1 MGVSTVSLMSS
12 AVDSGPNLLMDWHES
27 HGSGAWIRAGT
38 GSVVFH
44 VFLVIGAIL
53 LAQLDTPQLRTGA
66 QIVSD
71 IQRATPLIAPPARL
85 TQREPNQGK
94 VSKEVN
100 VESLLS
106 HSQKPAPARPA
117 LRAFRPPASRPVP
130 REPSVPRF
138 AEPPKV
144 DTATTAANPP
154 PLVALPTA
162 VPPPPQIQSEE
173 KTRLAFENPGQR
185 APVTSPSLAKLPP
198 PKTTV
203 DDAIRGLARGTDIE
217 QPPDLGNMQL
227 APPAVNL
234 LSDPMNVDFRPY
246 LARILALVRR
256 NWLTV
261 IPSSARLGNRGVV
274 TVQFI
279 VDRGGQVPKLVIETP
294 SGVEALDRAAV
305 AGISASVPFP
315 PLPAEFK
322 GSEIRL
328 QFAFK
333 YNIK

>member
-1 MGVSTVSLMSS
+1 MSS
-12 AVDSGPNLLMDWHES
+12 GVDSGPNLLMDWDES
-27 HGSGAWIRAGT
+27 VGERHWVPAGIGSL
-38 GSVVFH
+38 VVH
-44 VFLVIGAIL
+44 TILVTGAIL

-71 IQRATPLIAPPARL
+71 FQRVTPLVAPPTRL
-85 TQREPNQGK
+85 TQKEPSEGK

-106 HSQKPAPARPA
+106 HSQKAAPARPA
-117 LRAFRPPASRPVP
+117 LRAFKPPTPGRPVP
-130 REPSVPRF
+130 AEPSTPRF
-138 AEPPKV
+138 TEPPKV
-144 DTATTAANPP
+144 DAAATTDAA
-154 PLVALPTA
+154 PLIAPSTTVPA
-162 VPPPPQIQSEE
+162 PPPPQIQSEE
-173 KTRLAFENPGQR
+173 KPKLALENPGQR

-203 DDAIRGLARGTDIE
+203 DDAIRGLAHPTDIE
-217 QPPDLGNMQL
+217 QPPNLGNMQVD
-227 APPAVNL
+227 PPAVNL

-261 IPSSARLGNRGVV
+261 LPASARMGNRGLV

-279 VDRGGQVPKLVIETP
+279 VDRNGQVPKLVIETG
-294 SGVEALDRAAV
+294 SGSDALDRAAV

-315 PLPAEFK
+315 PLPTEFK
-322 GSEIRL
+322 GREIRL

>member
-1 MGVSTVSLMSS
+1 
-12 AVDSGPNLLMDWHES
+12 MDWPEFT
-27 HGSGAWIRAGT
+27 GSRDWLRAGI

-44 VFLVIGAIL
+44 IFLIIGAIL
-53 LAQLDTPQLRTGA
+53 LAQLDTPTLRTGSV
-66 QIVSD
+66 IVSN
-71 IQRATPLIAPPARL
+71 IQRVTPLFAPPTRL
-85 TQREPNQGK
+85 TQKEPNQGK

-106 HSQKPAPARPA
+106 HSQQPARARPA
-117 LRAFRPPASRPVP
+117 LRAFKPPALGRPVP
-130 REPSVPRF
+130 GEPPPTRF

-144 DTATTAANPP
+144 DTATTTANAP
-154 PLVALPTA
+154 PLVAPSVTT
-162 VPPPPQIQSEE
+162 PPPPQIQPEE
-173 KTRLAFENPGQR
+173 KPKLALEPPGQH
-185 APVTSPSLAKLPP
+185 PPTPSPSLAKLQP

-203 DDAIRGLARGTDIE
+203 DDAIRGAARGSDIE
-217 QPPDLGNMQL
+217 QPPDLGNVQL
-227 APPAVNL
+227 PPPAVNL

-279 VDRGGQVPKLVIETP
+279 VDRSGQVPKLVIETP
-294 SGVEALDRAAV
+294 SGSEALDRAAV

-315 PLPAEFK
+315 PLPSEFK
-322 GSEIRL
+322 GREIRL

-333 YNIK
+333 YNVR

>member
-1 MGVSTVSLMSS
+1 
-12 AVDSGPNLLMDWHES
+12 MDWHES
-27 HGSGAWIRAGT
+27 HDSGAWIRAGT

-44 VFLVIGAIL
+44 IFLVTGAIL

-66 QIVSD
+66 QIISD

-106 HSQKPAPARPA
+106 HSQKAAPARPA
-117 LRAFRPPASRPVP
+117 LRAFKPPAPSRPIAG
-130 REPSVPRF
+130 EPPPPRF

-144 DTATTAANPP
+144 DTATTAANAP
-154 PLVALPTA
+154 PLVAPPTTLPA
-162 VPPPPQIQSEE
+162 PAPPPQIQSEE
-173 KTRLAFENPGQR
+173 KPKLAFENPGER

-203 DDAIRGLARGTDIE
+203 DDAIRGLAHATDIE

-261 IPSSARLGNRGVV
+261 IPSSARLGNRGMV

-279 VDRGGQVPKLVIETP
+279 VDRRGQVPKLVIETP

-305 AGISASVPFP
+305 AGISATVPFP

-322 GSEIRL
+322 GNEIRL

>member
-1 MGVSTVSLMSS
+1 MNS

-27 HGSGAWIRAGT
+27 TGSRRWLRAGI
-38 GSVVFH
+38 GSAVVH
-44 VFLVIGAIL
+44 IFLVTGAIL
-53 LAQLDTPQLRTGA
+53 LAQLDTPDLRTGA
-66 QIVSD
+66 QIVSNF
-71 IQRATPLIAPPARL
+71 QQVTPLIAPPTRL
-85 TQREPNQGK
+85 TQKEPNQGK
-94 VSKEVN
+94 VSKEVS

-106 HSQKPAPARPA
+106 HSQKAAPPRPA
-117 LRAFRPPASRPVP
+117 LRAFQPPRGRPVP
-130 REPSVPRF
+130 SEPSSPRMT
-138 AEPPKV
+138 EPPKV
-144 DTATTAANPP
+144 DTRTAAANAP
-154 PLVALPTA
+154 PLVGPSITAL
-162 VPPPPQIQSEE
+162 PPPPQIQPEE
-173 KTRLAFENPGQR
+173 KPKLALETPGQH
-185 APVTSPSLAKLPP
+185 APVTSPNLAKLPP
-198 PKTTV
+198 VQTTV
-203 DDAIRGLARGTDIE
+203 DDAIRGLARSDME
-217 QPPDLGNMQL
+217 QPPNLGNMQL

-261 IPSSARLGNRGVV
+261 IPSSARLGNRGMV

-279 VDRGGQVPKLVIETP
+279 VDRSGQVPKLVIETP
-294 SGVEALDRAAV
+294 SGIEALDRAAV

>member
-1 MGVSTVSLMSS
+1 
-12 AVDSGPNLLMDWHES
+12 MDWHES
-27 HGSGAWIRAGT
+27 T
-38 GSVVFH
+38 GSRDWLRSAIGSIVVH
-44 VFLVIGAIL
+44 VFLLIGAIL
-53 LAQLDTPQLRTGA
+53 LAQLDTPALRTGA

-71 IQRATPLIAPPARL
+71 FQRVTPLIAPPTRL
-85 TQREPNQGK
+85 TQKEPNQGK

-106 HSQKPAPARPA
+106 HSQKAAPARPA
-117 LRAFRPPASRPVP
+117 LRAFQPPLGRPVP
-130 REPSVPRF
+130 REPSAPRL

-144 DTATTAANPP
+144 DTSTTTANAP
-154 PLVALPTA
+154 PLVAPSLTTPA
-162 VPPPPQIQSEE
+162 PPPPPQIQPEE
-173 KTRLAFENPGQR
+173 KPKLALEDPGQR
-185 APVTSPSLAKLPP
+185 APVTSPNLAKLPP

-203 DDAIRGLARGTDIE
+203 DDAIRGLARTDVE
-217 QPPDLGNMQL
+217 QPPNLGNMQL

-261 IPSSARLGNRGVV
+261 IPSSARLGNRGIV

-279 VDRGGQVPKLVIETP
+279 VDRTGQVPKLVIETP
-294 SGVEALDRAAV
+294 SGSEALDRAAV

-315 PLPAEFK
+315 PLPPEFK
-322 GSEIRL
+322 GHEIRL

-333 YNIK
+333 YNVR

>member
-1 MGVSTVSLMSS
+1 MNS

-27 HGSGAWIRAGT
+27 TGSRRWLRAGI
-38 GSVVFH
+38 GSAVVH
-44 VFLVIGAIL
+44 IFLVTGAIL
-53 LAQLDTPQLRTGA
+53 LAQLDTPDLRTGA
-66 QIVSD
+66 QIVSNF
-71 IQRATPLIAPPARL
+71 QQVTPLIAPPTRL
-85 TQREPNQGK
+85 TQKEPNQGK
-94 VSKEVN
+94 VSKEVS

-106 HSQKPAPARPA
+106 HSQKAAPPRPA
-117 LRAFRPPASRPVP
+117 LRAFQPPRGRPVP
-130 REPSVPRF
+130 SEPSSPRMT
-138 AEPPKV
+138 EPPKV
-144 DTATTAANPP
+144 DTRTTAANAP
-154 PLVALPTA
+154 PLVGPSITAL
-162 VPPPPQIQSEE
+162 PPPPQIQPEE
-173 KTRLAFENPGQR
+173 KPKLALETPGQH
-185 APVTSPSLAKLPP
+185 APVTSPNLAKLPP
-198 PKTTV
+198 VQTTV
-203 DDAIRGLARGTDIE
+203 DDAIRGLARSDME
-217 QPPDLGNMQL
+217 QPPNLGNMQL

-279 VDRGGQVPKLVIETP
+279 VDRSGQVPKLVIETP
-294 SGVEALDRAAV
+294 SGIEALDRAAV

>member
-1 MGVSTVSLMSS
+1 MNS
-12 AVDSGPNLLMDWHES
+12 ALDSGPNLLMDWHES
-27 HGSGAWIRAGT
+27 T
-38 GSVVFH
+38 GSWGWLRSAIGSLVFH
-44 VFLVIGAIL
+44 IGLVIGAIL
-53 LAQLDTPQLRTGA
+53 LAQLDTPDLRTGA
-66 QIVSD
+66 QIVSNF
-71 IQRATPLIAPPARL
+71 QRVTPLIAPPTRL
-85 TQREPNQGK
+85 TQKEPNQGK

-106 HSQKPAPARPA
+106 HSQKAAPPRPA
-117 LRAFRPPASRPVP
+117 MRAFQPPASRPVP
-130 REPSVPRF
+130 REPSSPRF

-144 DTATTAANPP
+144 DTAMAIANAP
-154 PLVALPTA
+154 PLVDPSVTTPAP
-162 VPPPPQIQSEE
+162 PPPPQIQPEE
-173 KTRLAFENPGQR
+173 KPKLALENPGQR
-185 APVTSPSLAKLPP
+185 PPVSSPNLAKLPP

-203 DDAIRGLARGTDIE
+203 DDAIRGLARSDME
-217 QPPDLGNMQL
+217 QPPNLGNMQL

-261 IPSSARLGNRGVV
+261 IPSSARLGNRGMV

-279 VDRGGQVPKLVIETP
+279 VDRSGQVPKLIIETP
-294 SGVEALDRAAV
+294 SGSEALDRAAV

-315 PLPAEFK
+315 PLPTEFK

>member
-1 MGVSTVSLMSS
+1 MIS
-12 AVDSGPNLLMDWHES
+12 AADSGPNLLMDWDAS
-27 HGSGAWIRAGT
+27 VGARNWLPACI
-38 GSVVFH
+38 GSVFVH
-44 VFLVIGAIL
+44 IVLVTAAIL
-53 LAQLDTPQLRTGA
+53 VGQLDTPQPRTGA

-71 IQRATPLIAPPARL
+71 IQRATPLIAPPMHL
-85 TQREPNQGK
+85 TQREPSEGK

-106 HSQKPAPARPA
+106 HSQKAAPARPA
-117 LRAFRPPASRPVP
+117 LRAFKPPEPGRPVP
-130 REPSVPRF
+130 AEPSSPRF
-138 AEPPKV
+138 TEPPKV
-144 DTATTAANPP
+144 DATATTTGP
-154 PLVALPTA
+154 PLIAPSTTVPA
-162 VPPPPQIQSEE
+162 PPPPQIQAEE
-173 KTRLAFENPGQR
+173 KPKLAFENPGQH

-203 DDAIRGLARGTDIE
+203 DDAIRGLAHGSDIE
-217 QPPDLGNMQL
+217 QPPNLGNMQVD
-227 APPAVNL
+227 PPAVNL

-261 IPSSARLGNRGVV
+261 LPVSARMGNRGLV

-279 VDRGGQVPKLVIETP
+279 VDRNGQVPKLVIETP
-294 SGVEALDRAAV
+294 SGIESLDRAAV

-322 GSEIRL
+322 GREIRL

>member
-1 MGVSTVSLMSS
+1 MNS
-12 AVDSGPNLLMDWHES
+12 ALDSGPNLLMDWHES
-27 HGSGAWIRAGT
+27 RDARPWLGAGI
-38 GSVVFH
+38 GSVVVH
-44 VFLVIGAIL
+44 IFLVIGAIL
-53 LAQLDTPQLRTGA
+53 LAQLDTPELRTGA
-66 QIVSD
+66 QIVSNF
-71 IQRATPLIAPPARL
+71 QRVTPLIAPPTRL
-85 TQREPNQGK
+85 TQKEPNQGK
-94 VSKEVN
+94 ISKEVN

-106 HSQKPAPARPA
+106 HSQKAAPARPA
-117 LRAFRPPASRPVP
+117 LRAFQPPTMNRPVP
-130 REPSVPRF
+130 SEPSSPRL

-144 DTATTAANPP
+144 DTSATAVNNPP
-154 PLVALPTA
+154 PIVAPTVA
-162 VPPPPQIQSEE
+162 APAPPPQIQAQE
-173 KTRLAFENPGQR
+173 KPKLAFENPAEH
-185 APVTSPSLAKLPP
+185 APVTSPSLAKLQP

-203 DDAIRGLARGTDIE
+203 DDAIRSLAHTDIE
-217 QPPDLGNMQL
+217 QPPNLGNMQL

-261 IPSSARLGNRGVV
+261 IPSSARLGNRGQV

-279 VDRGGQVPKLVIETP
+279 VDRTGQVPKLVIETP
-294 SGVEALDRAAV
+294 SGSEALDRAAI

>member
-1 MGVSTVSLMSS
+1 MSS
-12 AVDSGPNLLMDWHES
+12 ALDSGPNLLMDWHES
-27 HGSGAWIRAGT
+27 TGPRDWLRSAI
-38 GSVVFH
+38 GSVIFH
-44 VFLVIGAIL
+44 IGLVIGAIL
-53 LAQLDTPQLRTGA
+53 LAQLDTPDLRTGA
-66 QIVSD
+66 QIVSNF
-71 IQRATPLIAPPARL
+71 QQVTPLIAPPTRL
-85 TQREPNQGK
+85 TQKEPNQGK
-94 VSKEVN
+94 VSKEVS

-106 HSQKPAPARPA
+106 HSQKAEPPRPA
-117 LRAFRPPASRPVP
+117 LRAFQPPASRPVP
-130 REPSVPRF
+130 RVPSSPRF
-138 AEPPKV
+138 ADPPKV
-144 DTATTAANPP
+144 DTATAANAP
-154 PLVALPTA
+154 PLIGPQVTA
-162 VPPPPQIQSEE
+162 PPPPPQIQPEE
-173 KTRLAFENPGQR
+173 KPKLALETPGQHP
-185 APVTSPSLAKLPP
+185 PVTSPNLAKLPP
-198 PKTTV
+198 PQTTV
-203 DDAIRGLARGTDIE
+203 DDAIRGLARSDME
-217 QPPDLGNMQL
+217 QPPNLGNMQL

-261 IPSSARLGNRGVV
+261 IPSSARLGNRGMV

-279 VDRGGQVPKLVIETP
+279 VDRTGQVPKLVIETP
-294 SGVEALDRAAV
+294 SGSEALDRAAV

>member
-1 MGVSTVSLMSS
+1 MSP
-12 AVDSGPNLLMDWHES
+12 AIDSGPNLLMDWQES
-27 HGSGAWIRAGT
+27 TRSRDWLRAT
-38 GSVVFH
+38 IGSVVVH
-44 VFLVIGAIL
+44 ILLLIGAIL
-53 LAQLDTPQLRTGA
+53 LAQLDTPPLRSGTE
-66 QIVSD
+66 IVSN
-71 IQRATPLIAPPARL
+71 IQRVTPLIAPPARL

-106 HSQKPAPARPA
+106 HSQQSAPARPA
-117 LRAFRPPASRPVP
+117 LRAFQPPAQGRPVP
-130 REPSVPRF
+130 GEPAPPRF

-144 DTATTAANPP
+144 DAVATANAP
-154 PLVALPTA
+154 PLAPPMTTPA
-162 VPPPPQIQSEE
+162 PPPPAQIQSEE
-173 KTRLAFENPGQR
+173 KPKLAFEDPSQH

-203 DDAIRGLARGTDIE
+203 DDAIRGVVRGSDIE
-217 QPPDLGNMQL
+217 QPPDLGNVQL
-227 APPAVNL
+227 PPPAVNL

-261 IPSSARLGNRGVV
+261 IPTSARLGNRGVV

-279 VDRGGQVPKLVIETP
+279 VDRSGRVPKLVIETP
-294 SGVEALDRAAV
+294 SGNEALDRAAV

-322 GSEIRL
+322 GREIRL

-333 YNIK
+333 YNVK

>member
-1 MGVSTVSLMSS
+1 
-12 AVDSGPNLLMDWHES
+12 MDWHES
-27 HGSGAWIRAGT
+27 RSPRNWLRSAVGSIAIHIA
-38 GSVVFH
+38 
-44 VFLVIGAIL
+44 LLIGAIL
-53 LAQLDTPQLRTGA
+53 VAQLDTPVLRTGA

-71 IQRATPLIAPPARL
+71 IQRATPLIAPPTRL
-85 TQREPNQGK
+85 TQKEPNQGK

-106 HSQKPAPARPA
+106 HSQKAAPQRPA
-117 LRAFRPPASRPVP
+117 LRAFKPPAPSRPVAGMP
-130 REPSVPRF
+130 TPRF

-144 DTATTAANPP
+144 DTASNAP
-154 PLVALPTA
+154 PLA
-162 VPPPPQIQSEE
+162 VPPTNAPAPPPPPKIQAEE
-173 KTRLAFENPGQR
+173 KPKLAFEDPARQ
-185 APVTSPSLAKLPP
+185 APVTSPSLAKLPA

-203 DDAIRGLARGTDIE
+203 DDAIRGLAHGTDLE
-217 QPPDLGNMQL
+217 QPPNLGNMQMD
-227 APPAVNL
+227 PPAVNL

-256 NWLTV
+256 NWLAV

-279 VDRGGQVPKLVIETP
+279 VDRTGHVPKLVIETP
-294 SGVEALDRAAV
+294 SGIEALDRAAV
-305 AGISASVPFP
+305 AGISATVPFP
-315 PLPAEFK
+315 PLPADFK

>member
-1 MGVSTVSLMSS
+1 MSF

-27 HGSGAWIRAGT
+27 RGSREWLRPAI
-38 GSVVFH
+38 GSIVFH
-44 VFLVIGAIL
+44 IFLLTGAIFV
-53 LAQLDTPQLRTGA
+53 AQLDTPELRTGA
-66 QIVSD
+66 QIVSNF
-71 IQRATPLIAPPARL
+71 QRVTPLIAPPTRL
-85 TQREPNQGK
+85 TQKEPNQGK
-94 VSKEVN
+94 VSKEVS

-106 HSQKPAPARPA
+106 HSQKAAPARPA
-117 LRAFRPPASRPVP
+117 LRAFKPPAPSRPVAG
-130 REPSVPRF
+130 EPSQSRF

-144 DTATTAANPP
+144 DTAANAP
-154 PLVALPTA
+154 PLVAPPTTTA
-162 VPPPPQIQSEE
+162 TPPPPPQIQSEE
-173 KTRLAFENPGQR
+173 KPKLAFENPDPQH

-203 DDAIRGLARGTDIE
+203 DDAIRGLAPRTDLE

-279 VDRGGQVPKLVIETP
+279 VDRSGQVPKLVIETP
-294 SGVEALDRAAV
+294 SGSEALDRAAV

>member
-1 MGVSTVSLMSS
+1 MSS
-12 AVDSGPNLLMDWHES
+12 TVDSGPNLLMDWHES
-27 HGSGAWIRAGT
+27 RDSRDWFRAGT
-38 GSVVFH
+38 GSVIIH
-44 VFLVIGAIL
+44 IFLVTGAIL
-53 LAQLDTPQLRTGA
+53 LAQLDTPELRTGA

-71 IQRATPLIAPPARL
+71 IQRATPLIAPPTRL
-85 TQREPNQGK
+85 TQKEPNQGK

-106 HSQKPAPARPA
+106 HSQKAVPARPA
-117 LRAFRPPASRPVP
+117 LRAFKPPTASLPVAGMPTPP
-130 REPSVPRF
+130 RYT
-138 AEPPKV
+138 EPPKV
-144 DTATTAANPP
+144 DVTANTP
-154 PLVALPTA
+154 PLVAPPTSTPT
-162 VPPPPQIQSEE
+162 PPPPPKIQAEE
-173 KTRLAFENPGQR
+173 KPKLAFEDPGHQ

-203 DDAIRGLARGTDIE
+203 DDAIRGLAHGTDLE
-217 QPPDLGNMQL
+217 QPPNLGNMQL
-227 APPAVNL
+227 EPPAVNL

-261 IPSSARLGNRGVV
+261 IPSSARLGIRGIV

-279 VDRGGQVPKLVIETP
+279 VNRNGQVPKLVIETP
-294 SGVEALDRAAV
+294 SGSEALDRAAV
-305 AGISASVPFP
+305 AGISATVPFP

-322 GSEIRL
+322 GNEIRL

-333 YNIK
+333 YNTK

>member
-1 MGVSTVSLMSS
+1 
-12 AVDSGPNLLMDWHES
+12 MDWHES
-27 HGSGAWIRAGT
+27 T
-38 GSVVFH
+38 GSRIWVRPAIGSIVVH
-44 VFLVIGAIL
+44 IFLFTGAIL
-53 LAQLDTPQLRTGA
+53 VAQLDTPSLRTSA
-66 QIVSD
+66 QIVSNF
-71 IQRATPLIAPPARL
+71 QRVTPLIAPPTRL

-106 HSQKPAPARPA
+106 HSQKAAPARPA
-117 LRAFRPPASRPVP
+117 LRAFQPPAPNRPVP
-130 REPSVPRF
+130 REPATPRF
-138 AEPPKV
+138 TEPPKV
-144 DTATTAANPP
+144 DTRTTAANAAQ
-154 PLVALPTA
+154 V
-162 VPPPPQIQSEE
+162 VPPVTSPAPQPPAQIQSEE
-173 KTRLAFENPGQR
+173 KPKLALEDPGQR
-185 APVTSPSLAKLPP
+185 PPVSSPSLAKLPP

-203 DDAIRGLARGTDIE
+203 DDAIRGLAHSDLE
-217 QPPDLGNMQL
+217 QTPNTGNMQL
-227 APPAVNL
+227 DPPAVNL

-279 VDRGGQVPKLVIETP
+279 VDRRGQVPKLVIETP

-315 PLPAEFK
+315 SLPAEFK

>member
-1 MGVSTVSLMSS
+1 MNS

-27 HGSGAWIRAGT
+27 TGSRRWLRAGI
-38 GSVVFH
+38 GSAAVH
-44 VFLVIGAIL
+44 IFLVTGAIL
-53 LAQLDTPQLRTGA
+53 LAQLDTPDLRTGA
-66 QIVSD
+66 QIISNFQQV
-71 IQRATPLIAPPARL
+71 TPLIAPPTRL
-85 TQREPNQGK
+85 TQKEPNQGK
-94 VSKEVN
+94 VSKEVS

-106 HSQKPAPARPA
+106 HSQKAAPQRPA
-117 LRAFRPPASRPVP
+117 LRAFQPPRGRPVP
-130 REPSVPRF
+130 SEPSSPRMT
-138 AEPPKV
+138 EPPKV
-144 DTATTAANPP
+144 DTRTTAANAP
-154 PLVALPTA
+154 PLVGPSITAL
-162 VPPPPQIQSEE
+162 PPPPQIQPEE
-173 KTRLAFENPGQR
+173 KPKLALETPGQH
-185 APVTSPSLAKLPP
+185 APVTSPNLAKLPP
-198 PKTTV
+198 VQTTV
-203 DDAIRGLARGTDIE
+203 DDAIRGLARSDME
-217 QPPDLGNMQL
+217 QPPNLGNMQL

-261 IPSSARLGNRGVV
+261 IPSSARLGNRGLV

-279 VDRGGQVPKLVIETP
+279 VDRSGQVPKLVIETP
-294 SGVEALDRAAV
+294 SGIEALDRAAV

-322 GSEIRL
+322 GNEIRL

>member
-1 MGVSTVSLMSS
+1 
-12 AVDSGPNLLMDWHES
+12 MDWHES
-27 HGSGAWIRAGT
+27 RGSQEWLRPAI
-38 GSVVFH
+38 GSIVTH
-44 VFLVIGAIL
+44 IFLVTGAIL

-66 QIVSD
+66 QIVSN
-71 IQRATPLIAPPARL
+71 IQRVTPLIAPPTRL

-94 VSKEVN
+94 ISKEVN

-106 HSQKPAPARPA
+106 HSQQAAPARPA
-117 LRAFRPPASRPVP
+117 LRAFKPPKQGRPVAGEPPPP
-130 REPSVPRF
+130 RL

-144 DTATTAANPP
+144 DTGTTAANTQVPIAP
-154 PLVALPTA
+154 TLPTPA
-162 VPPPPQIQSEE
+162 PPTPQIQSEE
-173 KTRLAFENPGQR
+173 KPKLALENPGQR
-185 APVTSPSLAKLPP
+185 APVTSPNLAKLPP

-203 DDAIRGLARGTDIE
+203 DDAIRGVARGTDLE
-217 QPPDLGNMQL
+217 QPPNLGNVQL
-227 APPAVNL
+227 PAPAVNL

-294 SGVEALDRAAV
+294 SGSEALDRAAV

-315 PLPAEFK
+315 PLPSEFK
-322 GSEIRL
+322 GNEIRL

-333 YNIK
+333 YNIR

>member
-1 MGVSTVSLMSS
+1 M
-12 AVDSGPNLLMDWHES
+12 
-27 HGSGAWIRAGT
+27 
-38 GSVVFH
+38 
-44 VFLVIGAIL
+44 
-53 LAQLDTPQLRTGA
+53 
-66 QIVSD
+66 
-71 IQRATPLIAPPARL
+71 RL

-106 HSQKPAPARPA
+106 LSRQAAPARPA
-117 LRAFRPPASRPVP
+117 LRAFKPPIQGRPVAGEPPPP
-130 REPSVPRF
+130 RL

-144 DTATTAANPP
+144 DTGTTAANAQLPIAP
-154 PLVALPTA
+154 PLPNPAPPT
-162 VPPPPQIQSEE
+162 PQIQPEE
-173 KTRLAFENPGQR
+173 KPKLALENPGQR
-185 APVTSPSLAKLPP
+185 APVTSPNLAKLPP

-203 DDAIRGLARGTDIE
+203 DDAIRGVARGTDLE
-217 QPPDLGNMQL
+217 QPPNLGNIQL
-227 APPAVNL
+227 PAPAVNL

-294 SGVEALDRAAV
+294 SGTEALDRAAI

-315 PLPAEFK
+315 PLPSEFK
-322 GSEIRL
+322 GNEIRL

-333 YNIK
+333 YNIR

>member
-1 MGVSTVSLMSS
+1 MSS
-12 AVDSGPNLLMDWHES
+12 PVDSGPNLLMDWHGSSGS
-27 HGSGAWIRAGT
+27 HSWLRAAAGSI
-38 GSVVFH
+38 VVH
-44 VFLVIGAIL
+44 IFLVTAAIL
-53 LAQLDTPQLRTGA
+53 LAQLDTPQLQTGA
-66 QIVSD
+66 QIVSNF
-71 IQRATPLIAPPARL
+71 QRVTPLIAPPTRL
-85 TQREPNQGK
+85 TQKEPNQGK
-94 VSKEVN
+94 ISKEFN

-106 HSQKPAPARPA
+106 HSQRPAPARPA
-117 LRAFRPPASRPVP
+117 LRAFKPPVQGRPVP
-130 REPSVPRF
+130 GDPSPPRF

-144 DTATTAANPP
+144 DTATNTPP
-154 PLVALPTA
+154 AIT
-162 VPPPPQIQSEE
+162 PPISAPSPPAQIQPEE
-173 KTRLAFENPGQR
+173 QPKLALETPGQH
-185 APVTSPSLAKLPP
+185 APTPSQSLAKLQP

-203 DDAIRGLARGTDIE
+203 DDAIRGVVRGSNIE
-217 QPPDLGNMQL
+217 QPPNLGNVQL
-227 APPAVNL
+227 DPPAVNL

-256 NWLTV
+256 NWLVV

-279 VDRGGQVPKLVIETP
+279 VNRTGQVPKLVIETP
-294 SGVEALDRAAV
+294 SGSEALDRAAV

>member
-1 MGVSTVSLMSS
+1 
-12 AVDSGPNLLMDWHES
+12 MDWHES
-27 HGSGAWIRAGT
+27 T
-38 GSVVFH
+38 GSWDWLRSAAGSIAVHIV
-44 VFLVIGAIL
+44 LVTGAIL
-53 LAQLDTPQLRTGA
+53 LAQLDTPELRTGA
-66 QIVSD
+66 QIVSNF
-71 IQRATPLIAPPARL
+71 QRVTPLIAPPTRL

-106 HSQKPAPARPA
+106 HSQLPSPARPA
-117 LRAFRPPASRPVP
+117 LRAFKPPAPNQPVP
-130 REPSVPRF
+130 REPSAPRF

-144 DTATTAANPP
+144 DTATTAANAP
-154 PLVALPTA
+154 PLVGPPTTIPA
-162 VPPPPQIQSEE
+162 PPPPPQIQSEDNP
-173 KTRLAFENPGQR
+173 KLALENPGQR

-203 DDAIRGLARGTDIE
+203 DDAIRGLARGTNIE

-261 IPSSARLGNRGVV
+261 IPSSARLGNRGMV

-279 VDRGGQVPKLVIETP
+279 VDRRGQVPKLVIDTP
-294 SGVEALDRAAV
+294 SGSESLDRAAV

-322 GSEIRL
+322 GNEIRL

-333 YNIK
+333 YNVK

>member
-1 MGVSTVSLMSS
+1 MNS

-27 HGSGAWIRAGT
+27 TGSRRWLRAGI
-38 GSVVFH
+38 GSAVVH
-44 VFLVIGAIL
+44 VLLVTGAIL
-53 LAQLDTPQLRTGA
+53 LAQLDTPDLRTGA
-66 QIVSD
+66 QIVSNF
-71 IQRATPLIAPPARL
+71 QRVTPLIAPPTRL
-85 TQREPNQGK
+85 TQKEPNQGK
-94 VSKEVN
+94 VSKEVS

-106 HSQKPAPARPA
+106 HSQKAAPQRPA
-117 LRAFRPPASRPVP
+117 MRAFKPPQARPVP
-130 REPSVPRF
+130 SEPSAPRM

-144 DTATTAANPP
+144 DTRTTAANAP
-154 PLVALPTA
+154 PLVGPSITA
-162 VPPPPQIQSEE
+162 PAPPPPPQIQPEE
-173 KTRLAFENPGQR
+173 KPKLALETPGQH
-185 APVTSPSLAKLPP
+185 APVTSPNLAKLPP
-198 PKTTV
+198 VQTTV
-203 DDAIRGLARGTDIE
+203 DDAIRGLARSDME
-217 QPPDLGNMQL
+217 QPPNLGNMQL

-261 IPSSARLGNRGVV
+261 IPASARLGNRGMV

-279 VDRGGQVPKLVIETP
+279 VDRTGQVPKLVIETP
-294 SGVEALDRAAV
+294 SGSEALDRAAV

>member
-1 MGVSTVSLMSS
+1 M
-12 AVDSGPNLLMDWHES
+12 DSGPNLLMDWQES
-27 HGSGAWIRAGT
+27 TASRRWLRAGI
-38 GSVVFH
+38 GSAVVH
-44 VFLVIGAIL
+44 IFLISAAFL
-53 LAQLDTPQLRTGA
+53 LAQLDTPDLRTGA
-66 QIVSD
+66 RIVSNF
-71 IQRATPLIAPPARL
+71 QRVTPLIAPPTRL
-85 TQREPNQGK
+85 TQKEPNQGK

-106 HSQKPAPARPA
+106 RSQKAAPPRPA
-117 LRAFRPPASRPVP
+117 MRAFQPPANRPVP
-130 REPSVPRF
+130 SEPASPRF
-138 AEPPKV
+138 SEPPKV
-144 DTATTAANPP
+144 DTRATTATNAP
-154 PLVALPTA
+154 PLIAPPVTTPA
-162 VPPPPQIQSEE
+162 PPPPQIQPEE
-173 KTRLAFENPGQR
+173 KPKLALETPGQH
-185 APVTSPSLAKLPP
+185 APVTSPNLAKLPP

-203 DDAIRGLARGTDIE
+203 DDAVRALAHSDLE
-217 QPPDLGNMQL
+217 QPPNLGNMEL

-261 IPSSARLGNRGVV
+261 IPSSARLGNRGMV

-279 VDRGGQVPKLVIETP
+279 VDRSGQVPKLVIETP
-294 SGVEALDRAAV
+294 SGIEALDRAAV

-315 PLPAEFK
+315 PLPSEFK

-333 YNIK
+333 YNVR